1 MKKRKEEGGNPFF
14 RTGKI
19 VKAMSIKDSKSNGV
33 PLFVLLLWVLSLWVV
48 TAVLGTIL
56 YTSEKISSSYFKLIS
71 IIHVRIS
78 AF

>member
-33 PLFVLLLWVLSLWVV
+33 PLFVLLL
-48 TAVLGTIL
+48 
-56 YTSEKISSSYFKLIS
+56 
-71 IIHVRIS
+71 
-78 AF
+78 